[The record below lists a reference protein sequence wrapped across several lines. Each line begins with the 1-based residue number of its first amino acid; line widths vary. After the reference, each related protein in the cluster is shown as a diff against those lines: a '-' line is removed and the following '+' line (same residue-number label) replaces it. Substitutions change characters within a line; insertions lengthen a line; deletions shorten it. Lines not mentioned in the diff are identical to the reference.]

1 MSMPRNVSPLPIRL
15 RPWFLLFTTIFMVIL
30 ALLGFTNA
38 HHSVPVND
46 KVLHFFCFGFAT
58 GVFYFIFDVEEDAR
72 RIWFWRYSGLILT
85 AVICF
90 FFGGIVSEFVQAML
104 PYKTFDF
111 WDIVANLFGSGLGL
125 YISYHIERY
134 YRRRREIARLYK
146 PLSGDM
152 EAYASEDEDGNS
164 TPPRPAPPLLQQQAH
179 SPGGQQPTADTT
191 IKSTTGIGKMPAFKN
206 VWDDRVEN
214 VFDVGD
220 EDSEEDAWPTSGSKG
235 K

>member
-1 MSMPRNVSPLPIRL
+1 MLPVCYANGYLVRVLRLVRLSSIRL
-15 RPWFLLFTTIFMVIL
+15 STSGTLWCDPESLSCIFWARSNFTTFSLGKPLWVRSRPLRLDFRHPTQRPL
-30 ALLGFTNA
+30 AA
-38 HHSVPVND
+38 DHEHS
-46 KVLHFFCFGFAT
+46 
-58 GVFYFIFDVEEDAR
+58 
-72 RIWFWRYSGLILT
+72 YS
-85 AVICF
+85 V
-90 FFGGIVSEFVQAML
+90 
-104 PYKTFDF
+104 
-111 WDIVANLFGSGLGL
+111 
-125 YISYHIERY
+125 SYHIERY

-179 SPGGQQPTADTT
+179 SPGGQQPTDATT

-220 EDSEEDAWPTSGSKG
+220 EDSEDDAWPTSGSKG